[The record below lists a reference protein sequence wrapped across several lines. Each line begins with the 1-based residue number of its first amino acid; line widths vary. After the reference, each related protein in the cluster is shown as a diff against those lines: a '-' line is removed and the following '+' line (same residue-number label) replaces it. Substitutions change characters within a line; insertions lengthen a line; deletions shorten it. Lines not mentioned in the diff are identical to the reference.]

1 MNETPE
7 FKFVDV
13 PEGLK
18 QRSKVLKAL
27 VIPKRVINA
36 EIARLASLPSPAN
49 GRRMSYVSNPLAG
62 VGNGLTPGIA
72 VSICVLNPGEETNP
86 IRHNS
91 SLVNFCIQGAGTTVI
106 DQRRFSFHQYD
117 VWTTPP
123 WSVYQHY
130 NDTEEVQVRL
140 TYSNSP
146 LLEKLGVH
154 IVDEPEQQQL
164 EESDSHLETGEQPPD
179 KSLVSPYGTFRLTED
194 GAFLMPYEILIN
206 PSPIDMRPLHWPWQ
220 KVKAELDKLRSLGQQ
235 YKGRRLYLLYDP
247 ATGRT
252 NGTTNSF
259 FAAITIR
266 PGEII
271 DRPHRHVSAAINYY
285 FAGSG
290 YSVVDGDRYE
300 WEAGDLMLS
309 APGWA
314 VHNHASNAQD
324 VYELT
329 IQDQPFHIALGSLLW
344 QESLHEQPKAL
355 GIQNGFAT
363 NRANAV
369 KSGS

>member
-1 MNETPE
+1 MNQAPE
-7 FKFVDV
+7 FEFVDV
-13 PEGLK
+13 PEGSK

-27 VIPKRVINA
+27 VVPKQVMDA
-36 EIARLASLPSPAN
+36 EIKRLASLPAAAN
-49 GRRMSYVSNPLAG
+49 GRRMSFVSNPLAG
-62 VGNGLTPGIA
+62 PGNGMTPGIA
-72 VSICVLNPGEETNP
+72 VSICVLNPGEKTSP

-91 SLVNFCIQGAGTTVI
+91 SLVNFCIQGAGSTVI
-106 DQRRFSFHQYD
+106 DGRRFSYGQYD

-123 WSVYQHY
+123 WAVYQHF
-130 NDTEEVQVRL
+130 NDTKEVQVRL

-146 LLEKLGVH
+146 LLEKLAVH
-154 IVDEPEQQQL
+154 IVDENPQL
-164 EESDSHLETGEQPPD
+164 EERDSEAAADEQPKD
-179 KSLVSPYGTFRLTED
+179 GSKISPYGTFRLTD
-194 GAFLMPYEILIN
+194 DDAFLMPYEILISP
-206 PSPIDMRPLHWPWQ
+206 PSIEMKALHWPWE
-220 KVKAELDKLRSLGQQ
+220 KVQAELDKLRNLGQQ

-266 PGEII
+266 PGNIV
-271 DRPHRHVSAAINYY
+271 DHPHRHISAAINYY

-290 YSVVDGDRYE
+290 YSVVDGKRHE
-300 WEAGDLMLS
+300 WAAGDLMLS

-314 VHNHASNAQD
+314 VHNHASNAED

-329 IQDQPFHIALGSLLW
+329 IQDQPFHIAMGSLLW
-344 QESLHEQPKAL
+344 QESLRDQPRAL

-363 NRANAV
+363 NRVSAV
-369 KSGS
+369 ESRG